1 MKNNILSTTNLY
13 SKKTSGNDERYET
26 DVDEIDIHEKIYIL
40 RKNFEK
46 KRLLDILQN
55 ENISINSKLEELKDN
70 RFTPPDIKSGG
81 LFNDFDFDFD
91 F

>member
-1 MKNNILSTTNLY
+1 MKNNILSRRNLHT
-13 SKKTSGNDERYET
+13 KKTSGNDERYGTDFDET
-26 DVDEIDIHEKIYIL
+26 DIHEKIYIL
-40 RKNFEK
+40 RKNLEK

-81 LFNDFDFDFD
+81 LFNDFDFEF
-91 F
+91 